1 MYWGYKDWT
10 DVPGGAGDG
19 GLFDDDDDNRTLRDA
34 KLDVLS
40 EPYPMAVAGTPETY
54 GYDPDKRTFTL
65 NYTPDP
71 AIAAPTLVFTA
82 PRQYPGGYRVELD
95 GGRLVS
101 ADGAAVLVVQAL
113 PGAETVRVSLPA
125 ARIGRAHV

>member
-1 MYWGYKDWT
+1 MAAPPLFNEFGDTQDLQQIRRLIALADSHRIGWMYWGYKDWT

-54 GYDPDKRTFTL
+54 
-65 NYTPDP
+65 
-71 AIAAPTLVFTA
+71 
-82 PRQYPGGYRVELD
+82 E
-95 GGRLVS
+95 
-101 ADGAAVLVVQAL
+101 
-113 PGAETVRVSLPA
+113 
-125 ARIGRAHV
+125 IGRESCRERGWQYV

>member
-40 EPYPMAVAGTPETY
+40 EPYPMAVAGTTETY
-54 GYDPDKRTFTL
+54 GYDPDTRTFTL

-71 AIAAPTLVFTA
+71 ASAAPTLVFTE
-82 PRQYPGGYRVELD
+82 PRQYHGERKRVWK
-95 GGRLVS
+95 GK
-101 ADGAAVLVVQAL
+101 
-113 PGAETVRVSLPA
+113 RVS
-125 ARIGRAHV
+125 